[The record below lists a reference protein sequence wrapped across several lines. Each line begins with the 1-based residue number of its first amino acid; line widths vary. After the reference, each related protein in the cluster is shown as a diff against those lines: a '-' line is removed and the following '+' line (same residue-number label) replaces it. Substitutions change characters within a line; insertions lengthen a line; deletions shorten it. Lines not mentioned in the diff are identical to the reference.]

1 MRVRRLLPPP
11 PPQATSRSADS
22 SPVRRRMTF
31 WRKQL
36 TAWQRRENLPA
47 SRSSV
52 KQETRPPD
60 ACRAGATCLRL
71 QVASRPFTSRSVMA
85 LPTDRQPRH
94 TARLEGYVYRRA
106 PARRQLLPPLG
117 VGVAAGVAAVFR
129 TRPFFGAPPP
139 LPGGAPLGEN
149 PPNGRAPGRCGDAGA

>member
-22 SPVRRRMTF
+22 SPVQRRMTF

-60 ACRAGATCLRL
+60 ACRAGATCLEL
-71 QVASRPFTSRSVMA
+71 QVASRRLSLSASWPCRPIANQVIPHDSRGTSIGG
-85 LPTDRQPRH
+85 
-94 TARLEGYVYRRA
+94 RL
-106 PARRQLLPPLG
+106 
-117 VGVAAGVAAVFR
+117 
-129 TRPFFGAPPP
+129 
-139 LPGGAPLGEN
+139 
-149 PPNGRAPGRCGDAGA
+149 GDAGGVPHPPRGWWRGVGGVSAPRP

>member
-94 TARLEGYVYRRA
+94 TARLEGYVYRRS
-106 PARRQLLPPLG
+106 PAKRELLPAIR
-117 VGVAAGVAAVFR
+117 VGVA
-129 TRPFFGAPPP
+129 
-139 LPGGAPLGEN
+139 GGAPGVFLDRGLFV
-149 PPNGRAPGRCGDAGA
+149 APAALSGGGPLREVP

>member
-94 TARLEGYVYRRA
+94 TARLEGYVYRRSLA
-106 PARRQLLPPLG
+106 KRELLPAIG
-117 VGVAAGVAAVFR
+117 VGVAAGLAAFYVTRLFLER
-129 TRPFFGAPPP
+129 TP
-139 LPGGAPLGEN
+139 LLPEERRLGKHHAS
-149 PPNGRAPGRCGDAGA
+149 GRAGG

>member
-36 TAWQRRENLPA
+36 TAWQRRENFPA

-94 TARLEGYVYRRA
+94 TARLEGYVYRRS
-106 PARRQLLPPLG
+106 PAKPQPLPPLAVSG
-117 VGVAAGVAAVFR
+117 AAGVRGVFR
-129 TRPFFGAPPP
+129 SPALFLGHPP
-139 LPGGAPLGEN
+139 LLVGA
-149 PPNGRAPGRCGDAGA
+149 